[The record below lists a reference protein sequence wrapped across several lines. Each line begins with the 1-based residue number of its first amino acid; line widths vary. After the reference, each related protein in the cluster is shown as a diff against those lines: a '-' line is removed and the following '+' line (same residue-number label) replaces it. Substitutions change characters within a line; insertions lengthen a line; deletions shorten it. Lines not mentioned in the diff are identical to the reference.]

1 MNAQQNEFFQM
12 AVPAALESQR
22 ATGVPASITLAQA
35 ILESG
40 WGQTSLAKKAF
51 NYFGIK
57 AARHVAPGSY
67 VEMPTHE
74 VFNGHSVEEM
84 ADFARYASVEES
96 FKAHA
101 LLLAQAPR
109 YAPAMAVRTDAVK
122 FAAAIQKC
130 GYSTNPYYAQ
140 VLMRLVSEF
149 DLTQYDQHPSDMDP
163 SLGAPTNTR
172 PAGPA
177 TKEQTA

>member
-40 WGQTSLAKKAF
+40 WGQTGLAKKAF
-51 NYFGIK
+51 NFFGIK
-57 AARHVAPGSY
+57 AAHHAAPDSY

-74 VFNGHSVEEM
+74 VVNGHSVEEM
-84 ADFARYASVEES
+84 ADFACYASAQDS

-101 LLLAQAPR
+101 LLLAQASR
-109 YAPAMAVRTDAVK
+109 YAPAMAVRTNPAK

-130 GYSTNPYYAQ
+130 GYSTNPDYAQ
-140 VLMRLVSEF
+140 GLMRLVSEF
-149 DLTQYDQHPSDMDP
+149 DLTQYD
-163 SLGAPTNTR
+163 AR

-177 TKEQTA
+177 TKEQAA